1 MLPPRDEV
9 LLFCRPT
16 DEQCTMYKEMTSAQ
30 RGQGLRMEATA
41 DALTT
46 LTNLRKL
53 CAHPRWNSA
62 SNASKSEGR
71 MDDNYVARSGKLMV
85 LNSLLQS
92 IRAHAPD
99 DKIVIVSNFTSA
111 LSLIQD
117 AILRPQGLS
126 YQRLDG
132 STELFQRHGIVET
145 FNKTSASRN
154 FAFLLSSKAGGC
166 GLNLIG
172 GQSACWA
179 IQELQ
184 LNSQCQCQSSCACF
198 VSLSP
203 PALECH
209 SQSSRDVRPRLV
221 RTENSWFIPRFTLKL
236 SYSSPILHP

>member
-1 MLPPRDEV
+1 MIRRVQKDFLKSMLPPREEV

-16 DEQCTMYKEMTSAQ
+16 AEQCTVYQEMTSAQ
-30 RGQGLRMEATA
+30 RGQPLRMEATA

-62 SNASKSEGR
+62 PNASKSEGT
-71 MDDNYVARSGKLMV
+71 MDENYVARSGKLMI
-85 LNSLLQS
+85 LNLLLQS

-117 AILRPQGLS
+117 SILRPQGLS

-132 STELFQRHGIVET
+132 STELSQRHGIVDT
-145 FNKTSASRN
+145 FNKTSACRN

-172 GQSACWA
+172 GQSAYSPCRNSNRISSASVKAHVHVLFFFLPLPWNA
-179 IQELQ
+179 IA
-184 LNSQCQCQSSCACF
+184 N
-198 VSLSP
+198 
-203 PALECH
+203 
-209 SQSSRDVRPRLV
+209 RLV
-221 RTENSWFIPRFTLKL
+221 MFDPDWYVRKTLGSFL
-236 SYSSPILHP
+236 VSH